1 MGSICREEM
10 TPYSDLEFAILVEEG
25 KCTDQTKTYFRTL
38 THLLHLKVL
47 NLGETILPSMAIK
60 SLNDFNN
67 KETDWYY
74 DDTTPC
80 GFSFDG
86 SMPWA
91 SKTALGRDQTSSKPA
106 LELIMTPSEMAEL
119 QKDERSVKEG
129 YHLAD
134 VLCNVTLISGEQT
147 LVEAYRSKVQELLDL
162 PSQVRL
168 GLTVRAQRGLA
179 SLAGFS
185 IAKESILKHLPV
197 LGRPVHVKKVLYRL
211 GSLVVESL
219 GLLFNCT
226 GESVDNT
233 LRNLLQIHALTP
245 EAHHNFSTIVAI
257 VDELR
262 LHTYV
267 ANRAQRGLL
276 GYNVTTVKDSRVYNT
291 FDRKHHVIWRRLL
304 YTLIPLHVCVNKF
317 LTAVDRAVHASAIT
331 SVTGKGDMIELL
343 RHLIDISRSAFDK
356 DTYRADFFT
365 AHLVSMILSDIPP
378 SVRLLRDDPSV
389 VNCCGTLVKF
399 FEDYW
404 NLKKMTY
411 VDTHTC
417 IMMLL
422 SGAISGIDHRD
433 KHIIKSTPMF
443 GLGVIFVTLMHCV
456 AAHTFYLTRD
466 LLLAREMLDLAI
478 NEDKNRMSSNY
489 PLGHIMR
496 QVSSEVCS
504 VISRLSAA
512 LGDYTTAVKY
522 VVEELQ
528 LIQPFNKREDEMP
541 TRFLLWKTYSEL
553 SMPEEAEKHRL
564 RWIHCLHPLLVEAVL
579 MLQNQTSRD
588 DAQSKTVEERFQ
600 KFEESLQADRRV
612 VPWDVAVY
620 VLNYSKLL
628 ENQKR
633 YVDVDRVYDT
643 ALNKLQ
649 AWNSSSPNFD
659 TKVYP
664 RMIISQAACLFY
676 MRQGNHGRS
685 LDCLHSVLRYSTL
698 LPVDRVVCACKD
710 HATINYVRFYTEA
723 LHFQQNAGGNKD
735 VKHTLLKNIGEV
747 CSIVSF
753 RATAFG
759 PKVADACAD
768 CVYDLGEALE
778 NMGETLAAVEMF
790 HVGLK
795 ICTSQEFFNKALVFL
810 TAMFRARRIPIIHC
824 TCNR

>member
-1 MGSICREEM
+1 MAALSNQFLAEDVLFSHGLLDIAEEAYSQILKHALEMDDKPLEVAALKAIGDVYLEKGRLSQDGKDFTKASALYNAALVRCADWDGRQSLVHRIKRTEKCFMRYVAGIRKHVPSTRREDMNRKLQLQKIRNRSKEQLETLSSVTNHSYEGNPMESEETRNTERKRTEAVRSLYSYIAVKMKQFIVGMVEECIETLRPVPCQYAMVGMGSICREEM
-10 TPYSDLEFAILVEEG
+10 TPYSDLEFAILVKEG

-147 LVEAYRSKVQELLDL
+147 LVEAYRSRVQELLDL
-162 PSQVRL
+162 PSQ
-168 GLTVRAQRGLA
+168 
-179 SLAGFS
+179 
-185 IAKESILKHLPV
+185 I
-197 LGRPVHVKKVLYRL
+197 
-211 GSLVVESL
+211 
-219 GLLFNCT
+219 N
-226 GESVDNT
+226 
-233 LRNLLQIHALTP
+233 ALTP

-291 FDRKHHVIWRRLL
+291 FDCKHHVIWRRLL

-317 LTAVDRAVHASAIT
+317 LAAVDRAVHASAIT
-331 SVTGKGDMIELL
+331 
-343 RHLIDISRSAFDK
+343 
-356 DTYRADFFT
+356 
-365 AHLVSMILSDIPP
+365 
-378 SVRLLRDDPSV
+378 
-389 VNCCGTLVKF
+389 
-399 FEDYW
+399 
-404 NLKKMTY
+404 
-411 VDTHTC
+411 
-417 IMMLL
+417 
-422 SGAISGIDHRD
+422 
-433 KHIIKSTPMF
+433 
-443 GLGVIFVTLMHCV
+443 
-456 AAHTFYLTRD
+456 
-466 LLLAREMLDLAI
+466 
-478 NEDKNRMSSNY
+478 
-489 PLGHIMR
+489 
-496 QVSSEVCS
+496 
-504 VISRLSAA
+504 RLSAA
-512 LGDYTTAVKY
+512 LGYYTTAVKY
-522 VVEELQ
+522 LEEELQ
-528 LIQPFNKREDEMP
+528 LIQPFNNREDEMP
-541 TRFLLWKTYSEL
+541 PRFLLWKAYSEL

-579 MLQNQTSRD
+579 MLQNQTSLD
-588 DAQSKTVEERFQ
+588 DVQSKTVEERFQ
-600 KFEESLQADRRV
+600 KFEESLQVDKSV

-633 YVDVDRVYDT
+633 YVDVDRVYHA

-649 AWNSSSPNFD
+649 AWNSSSPKFD

-676 MRQGNHGRS
+676 MRQGNHGRP

-698 LPVDRVVCACKD
+698 LPVDRVACACKD
-710 HATINYVRFYTEA
+710 HATMNYVRFCATV
-723 LHFQQNAGGNKD
+723 LHFQQNIGCIRD
-735 VKHTLLKNIGEV
+735 VKHTLLANIGEV

-795 ICTSQEFFNKALVFL
+795 ICTSQEFFTKALVFL
-810 TAMFRARRIPIIHC
+810 TAMFRARRIPITHC